1 MNKGRLLLAGV
12 LAGLAIFVWGM
23 LSHMALGIGEMAVK
37 TLPNEA
43 AVLAALNEN
52 VKEPGFYLYPLGGM
66 GDPQQA
72 SQEATMQQYEQLY
85 KTQPHGVLV
94 LTPPNGQSFNFPK
107 LLINELISNLLS
119 GLIAAWLLSL
129 ALSSLS
135 SFIGRVVFVA
145 LLGLSTTVAIDVSYW
160 NWYDFPTKYLV
171 SSFLDNTLGFA
182 LAGVVLAWMFRQK
195 TKA

>member
-1 MNKGRLLLAGV
+1 
-12 LAGLAIFVWGM
+12 
-23 LSHMALGIGEMAVK
+23 
-37 TLPNEA
+37 
-43 AVLAALNEN
+43 
-52 VKEPGFYLYPLGGM
+52 M